1 MRFCARILA
10 AGRSC
15 ECICAGLIT
24 CLMIMCGPFRPKH
37 PPSSFSLRLSG
48 HFNHGVHLLVAM
60 PRHEPGP
67 RQLQAGDD
75 LPLLQRDDASASTIT
90 SRSPPAVRS
99 SKRRSSMRVL
109 LFTPGWY
116 WNEQQASTV
125 PRVGWCV
132 GWDWWHGEAPHGS
145 ARLSSARLRSAQHQ
159 HESPNS
165 SDGTTLELEAGSALL
180 ALE

>member
-1 MRFCARILA
+1 MPQPQPEVPQQYGHPSGVPQCACCYYRVREVIP
-10 AGRSC
+10 
-15 ECICAGLIT
+15 GLEHRAQHQWQDENI
-24 CLMIMCGPFRPKH
+24 
-37 PPSSFSLRLSG
+37 
-48 HFNHGVHLLVAM
+48 
-60 PRHEPGP
+60 
-67 RQLQAGDD
+67 
-75 LPLLQRDDASASTIT
+75 
-90 SRSPPAVRS
+90 
-99 SKRRSSMRVL
+99 
-109 LFTPGWY
+109 FTPGWY